1 MRTRATDERLSQMAA
16 RLRLVYMRDHLT
28 EMLEA
33 ASGAKMTPRETLEY
47 VLSKEVDQRESN
59 RIKLSTMAAH
69 FPRPCTLESFDFSA
83 QPSLDPGVIREL
95 AKMEWVD
102 SGENVLFLGPPGVGK
117 THLAIALGRRAVQK
131 GQNVLFISASHLMAG
146 LQKANKEGTLNEK
159 LSSLYK
165 PKLLIIDEVGYL
177 PFSAQTSNLFFQL
190 VSRRYEHK
198 SILITC
204 NRSLNDWGMIF
215 GDPTV
220 AAAILDRLLHHC
232 TPVTIVGDS
241 YRIREAQKL
250 KLLGDHN
257 A

>member
-1 MRTRATDERLSQMAA
+1 
-16 RLRLVYMRDHLT
+16 
-28 EMLEA
+28 
-33 ASGAKMTPRETLEY
+33 
-47 VLSKEVDQRESN
+47 
-59 RIKLSTMAAH
+59 
-69 FPRPCTLESFDFSA
+69 
-83 QPSLDPGVIREL
+83 
-95 AKMEWVD
+95 
-102 SGENVLFLGPPGVGK
+102 
-117 THLAIALGRRAVQK
+117 
-131 GQNVLFISASHLMAG
+131 MAG
-146 LQKANKEGTLNEK
+146 LQKANKEGALNEK